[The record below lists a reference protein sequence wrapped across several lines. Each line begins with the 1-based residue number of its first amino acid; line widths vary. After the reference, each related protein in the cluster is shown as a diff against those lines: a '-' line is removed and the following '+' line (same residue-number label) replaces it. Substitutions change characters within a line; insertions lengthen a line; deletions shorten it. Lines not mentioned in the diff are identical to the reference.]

1 MSYNASDNHV
11 PQIPHAHGVNLEW
24 AKPNLVKYVLEYEAK
39 HSYIG
44 ATLGRVTDRISGAK
58 FMLDGKEINISANDG
73 PNQVHG
79 GTYGFDIV
87 CTAINISLR
96 SKPAN

>member
-1 MSYNASDNHV
+1 MS
-11 PQIPHAHGVNLEW
+11 QT
-24 AKPNLVKYVLEYEAK
+24 NLVKSVLEYEAK
-39 HSYIG
+39 HSYVG

-58 FMLDGKEINISANDG
+58 FMLDGKEINVSANDG

-79 GTYGFDIV
+79 GTYGFDMV
-87 CTAINISLR
+87 CTDINISLR